1 MVQEALEEFLKTQ
14 HSSKFTTTKKSR
26 NILTY
31 ENVLLVQEAVEEF
44 RQKQVANFSNV
55 RNKHVIK
62 I

>member
-1 MVQEALEEFLKTQ
+1 MLDDCDPVRILKSEISRVAF
-14 HSSKFTTTKKSR
+14 SSKYTR
-26 NILTY
+26 PLTY